1 MTARKRNVMECLPR
15 HLLLVNQIPDSTHV
29 ENQAVPNSDSK
40 CFWKIAQLD
49 LKKNRNMW
57 FATKC
62 FWHVDSLLVN
72 APTFVYLLRVSWGQP
87 LLGFLNCFFFPV
99 FTFYIARVLHNLAEI
114 HTRVFMR
121 KLKGVGKSKG
131 KEKLER
137 FASMKIYFGGY
148 S

>member
-1 MTARKRNVMECLPR
+1 MFLACLFLARKCSNIC
-15 HLLLVNQIPDSTHV
+15 LLVKSFMRS
-29 ENQAVPNSDSK
+29 A
-40 CFWKIAQLD
+40 
-49 LKKNRNMW
+49 
-57 FATKC
+57 
-62 FWHVDSLLVN
+62 
-72 APTFVYLLRVSWGQP
+72 FVRIFEL
-87 LLGFLNCFFFPV
+87 FFFPV